1 MQDESCTRISLAEL
15 SDLRRSSACGNWWL
29 EDHGKVWLQGSG
41 AAGTLLLMH
50 GAGAGQASDFL
61 VAWRDALATQGV
73 QTLAVEFSYM
83 QRMQEEGRRRPPP
96 KVSVLVEEL
105 RQWHALL
112 SRTEGKPLWLGGK
125 SMGGRVASMLVAE
138 GGPHG
143 EIPGLV
149 LAGYPFH
156 PVGKPD
162 RLRLE
167 HWPGLHC
174 PTLVLQGTRDPFG
187 TQAEVEG
194 YGLTGL
200 ASRSLV
206 HWLED
211 GDHDWVA
218 RRASGT
224 TQQGLIEEAA
234 KVTAQFMLGHKLC
247 SDDSL

>member
-15 SDLRRSSACGNWWL
+15 SDLRRSSACGSWWL
-29 EDHGKVWLQGSG
+29 EGHGKVWLQGDG
-41 AAGTLLLMH
+41 AAGTLLLTH
-50 GAGAGQASDFL
+50 GAGAGQVSDFL

-96 KVSVLVEEL
+96 KVEVLVEEL

-112 SRTEGKPLWLGGK
+112 SRTGEEPLWLGGK
-125 SMGGRVASMLVAE
+125 SMGGRVASMLAAE
-138 GGPHG
+138 GDSRE

-174 PTLVLQGTRDPFG
+174 PVLVLQGKRDPFG
-187 TQAEVEG
+187 MHEEVEG
-194 YGLTGL
+194 YDLSGL
-200 ASRSLV
+200 APRSRV

-211 GDHDWVA
+211 GNHDWVA
-218 RRASGT
+218 RRASGA

-234 KVTAQFMLGHKLC
+234 RVTAEFIAAHE
-247 SDDSL
+247 